1 MARRL
6 KGRWWKCMGLFTQ
19 HIKPHVSCDGGED
32 MLNNI
37 MEYNPSHCGSNE
49 EGGSLLDLGVDHKCN
64 ESPWKLKDGGDLI

>member
-1 MARRL
+1 
-6 KGRWWKCMGLFTQ
+6 MGLFMQ

-64 ESPWKLKDGGDLI
+64 ESP

>member
-37 MEYNPSHCGSNE
+37 VEYNPSHCGGNE

-64 ESPWKLKDGGDLI
+64 ESPWKLKDGGDLT